1 VNNGDIR
8 RIEIAADRH
17 SRLNEHMATART
29 VIELRRW
36 ADLALIYRA
45 LEVRIPDL
53 EHAQIGLKDVAEL
66 CKRDYAARPSRDWN
80 RVRDQLL
87 MIGAD
92 WDLDRDRLEAQ
103 SDVCLHDV
111 ADFLR

>member
-1 VNNGDIR
+1 VNSGDIR
-8 RIEIAADRH
+8 RAEIAAGRL
-17 SRLNEHMATART
+17 SLLNECMATART

-45 LEVRIPDL
+45 FEVRLPDL
-53 EHAQIGLKDVAEL
+53 EHKQIGLKDVAEL
-66 CKRDYAARPSRDWN
+66 CKRDYAARPGREWN
-80 RVRDQLL
+80 HVRDQLL
-87 MIGAD
+87 MIGTD